1 MLKNKILEK
10 LLAIILIFTLTSANF
25 AFVTKSFA
33 SSFAETLFG
42 DKSDTGHKNV
52 GFEAYFGTEEEKET
66 SVISDV
72 NNKDLAISMKLDV
85 QKSGYL
91 KDAKIEIAETEEGNG
106 LNFEVKDFKV
116 EEEEETQEDEIS
128 EEDEVIENET
138 SEDEENEE
146 SSKYELPDYV
156 QSLEDN
162 TITMQQISS
171 SKEISLSL
179 PIGYKN
185 ESYVNEN
192 KFTNDCLVKF
202 TGIYVDDDGDEIEV
216 SREIKL
222 NVSWKDE
229 REVKVETSVE
239 KYIDFGR
246 GVILQ
251 TVVKLDSTTEEN
263 TLPIKESDVKIK
275 VPTFEGIAPSN
286 ITVVPNSTSGTNG
299 ETAGNLNFNEDNWNY
314 NQEENSLE
322 IKVTNEKKL
331 VEVNEYEDE
340 YLKDAEKEVVEE
352 ERYYN
357 ESGVDEYLIT
367 YTFEG
372 AKASNTEIESE
383 IEANIVTF
391 SGVEKDDNINVVT
404 SSDNYEYSVD
414 KQIGDIVS
422 LNIENETK
430 EVSKAYVY
438 SNYNSN
444 GKYEIQMNSKTIINV
459 SYKDI
464 VEGIEVED
472 IANEYTDKAGET
484 HENEDLYYKQISIS
498 KEEFVK
504 LLGEEGELKVLNLE
518 GNEVAVIN
526 NETEVNE
533 EGNIIVSF
541 EEKQSKLVFKTTK
554 PVGEGNLVI
563 NNVKAIA
570 NSNLSKEEFAK
581 LDSIK
586 TKSIIKA
593 DYAYV
598 DEIVEVGQSESKTNL
613 LDTVTK
619 ANLVMDRDN
628 LSTLAT
634 NEDVELRIELNNATE
649 KSDVYG
655 NSVFEVE
662 LPEYVESLEVTNI
675 SVLYGEGLEVVNAEQ
690 DGRIIRITL
699 DGKQE
704 GINSGVLTNGTNI
717 VINANIK
724 VNLYTPAKS
733 DIIKLRYNNSEATN
747 YKDEGANELQ
757 FMYSAPTGL
766 VAVNSTS
773 NYNNLGTTVT
783 SVRQGVQEDVID
795 IYSDAKTASME
806 VIVMNNNNNTVSNV
820 SILGRI
826 PFKGVKDI
834 STGEDLG
841 TTLDTKLVSGI
852 VQDEHNSTLFNIYY
866 SENGEATKDVDDKQ
880 NGWTMNPDNL
890 DVVKSYLL
898 VPVDSDYEM
907 EQSEILRFTYEYE
920 IPGNL
925 THNENIYGTFL
936 AYYTNNSE
944 IAVTDEET
952 SPDKIGLTTGEGPE
966 LNIEVS
972 ANKEV
977 IKEFSEVQVNV
988 VATNIGNT
996 KAENVNVEFEV
1007 PRFAEYV
1014 SYEIENED
1022 VNIIEENGVIKA
1034 SKSILEKDEKI
1045 EFKVNLKA
1053 NDIPTLEEYYRG
1065 TEGFGEY
1072 DGQYKIIKYDEEGNV
1087 VDEKVITEMPE
1098 VYIEPKASVSAK
1110 DLGATLT
1117 AEGTKIKVT
1126 EAAFEI
1132 TIDNKSDIDDDLDVQ
1147 KAGDEVLFR
1156 VGVENLTEKTMK
1168 NIVVTQELP
1177 QEFSFVKAAVIGYEE
1192 DGLTSAEV
1200 AQGSYDESTRTIT
1213 WKIDKLDEYAYVSLT
1228 FTIRVNEIDENITKK
1243 DIELIA
1249 KVSAD
1254 GTDSYES
1261 NGVLTIIGKPVL
1273 VITQVSENTDTYIK
1287 EGDKVNYIFTVKN
1300 EGDAVADHVKLT
1312 DVIPDGIAVRKI
1324 TYVSDGI
1331 VGNKKVSSSREAVI
1345 MANIKPKEE
1354 LVVNI
1359 EAVASNLGGV
1369 QEKTVTNFATV
1380 SSEEI
1385 EEMQTN
1391 SVTHIVEAS
1400 EKSIVASE
1408 LQSSSNNNSVAQ
1420 NSNISKTYKLTGTAW
1435 VDSNKDGMRNIGEEL
1450 LSGIVVRLVNSET
1463 GVIQTSTTT
1472 DTNGTYTF
1480 SGIENGNYL
1489 VIFEYDTVKYTVTAY
1504 KKDGVE
1510 INVNSDAITTKLEQD
1525 GKTRNGAITDVI
1537 TIANGSVSGIDIGLV
1552 LADTFDLKLD
1562 KGITRVTTQSVKGTT
1577 NDTYDSID
1585 LAKTEIAAKYLS
1597 GSTVIVEYAIK
1608 VTNTGDVSGYA
1619 KNIVDYIPEGMT
1631 FNSSLGDN
1639 SSWYTGSDG
1648 NLYTSVLADKELA
1661 PGESATV
1668 KLVLTRQ
1675 MTAEN
1680 AGIVNNLAEIYED
1693 YNIYGISDHNSTPA
1707 NKAQG
1712 ENDLGSA
1719 DIIISAK
1726 TGETFIYISVIITT
1740 ILLGSIVI
1748 FIAYNKIVLAKRKGG
1763 V

>member
-25 AFVTKSFA
+25 AFITKSFA

-42 DKSDTGHKNV
+42 TKSDTGHKNV
-52 GFEAYFGTEEEKET
+52 GFEAYFGTEDEKET

-72 NNKDLAISMKLDV
+72 NNEELAISMKLDV

-106 LNFEVKDFKV
+106 LNFEVKDFKG
-116 EEEEETQEDEIS
+116 EKQEEETEVTEDVEDEA
-128 EEDEVIENET
+128 IESDDKET
-138 SEDEENEE
+138 IEYD
-146 SSKYELPDYV
+146 LPEYV

-162 TITMQQISS
+162 IISMQQINS

-192 KFTNDCLVKF
+192 KFSNDCLVKF
-202 TGIYVDDDGDEIEV
+202 SGIYVDDDGDEIEV

-229 REVKVETSVE
+229 REVKVETAVE

-251 TVVKLDSTTEEN
+251 TVVKVDSTTDKN
-263 TLPIKESDVKIK
+263 TLPVKESEVKIK
-275 VPTFEGIAPSN
+275 VPTFDGIAPSN
-286 ITVVPNSTSGTNG
+286 ITVVANSTAGVNG
-299 ETAGNLNFNEDNWNY
+299 QTAGNLTFNQDNWNY
-314 NQEENSLE
+314 NQEDNELS
-322 IKVTNEKKL
+322 IKVTNEKRL

-357 ESGVDEYLIT
+357 ESGVCEYLIT

-372 AKASNTEIESE
+372 AKASNTTIESE

-391 SGVEKDDNINVVT
+391 SGVEKDDNINIVT

-438 SNYNSN
+438 SNYNNSDR
-444 GKYEIQMNSKTIINV
+444 YETQINTKTIINV

-472 IANEYTDKAGET
+472 ISNEYIDKSEES
-484 HENEDLYYKQISIS
+484 HENNDLYYKQISVS
-498 KEEFVK
+498 KEEFINI
-504 LLGEEGELKVLNLE
+504 LGEEGNIKVLDLE
-518 GNEVAVIN
+518 GNELTIIN
-526 NETEVNE
+526 NESEANE
-533 EGNIIVSF
+533 EGNIVVPF
-541 EEKQSKLVFKTTK
+541 EGNYSRLIFKTTK

-563 NNVKAIA
+563 NNIKVMA
-570 NSNLSKEEFAK
+570 NSNDSKQEFAGFA
-581 LDSIK
+581 SIK
-586 TKSIIKA
+586 TKSVIKA
-593 DYAYV
+593 NYSYV
-598 DEIVEVGQSESKTNL
+598 DEIVEVDEAESKTDL
-613 LDTVTK
+613 IDTVTK

-628 LSTLAT
+628 LSTLA
-634 NEDVELRIELNNATE
+634 NNNDVELRIELNNATE

-662 LPEYVESLEVTNI
+662 LPEYVEKLEVTNI
-675 SVLYGEGLEVVNAEQ
+675 SVLYGEGLEVVRAEQ
-690 DGRIIRITL
+690 DGRIIRVTL
-699 DGKQE
+699 GGVQE

-747 YKDEGANELQ
+747 YQDGGAGELQ

-773 NYNNLGTTVT
+773 NYNNLGATVT
-783 SVRQGVQEDVID
+783 SVRQGLQEDIID
-795 IYSDAKTASME
+795 IYAEAKTATME

-834 STGEDLG
+834 ATGEDLG
-841 TTLDTKLVSGI
+841 TTLDTKLVGGI
-852 VQDEHNSTLFNIYY
+852 VQDAHNNALFNIYY
-866 SENGEATKDVDDKQ
+866 SENGEATKDLEDLS
-880 NGWTMNPDNL
+880 NGWKMNPENL
-890 DVVKSYLL
+890 EAVRSYLL
-898 VPVDSDYEM
+898 VPVESDYEM
-907 EQSEILRFTYEYE
+907 EQTEILRFTYEYE
-920 IPGNL
+920 IPENL

-944 IAVTDEET
+944 IAVTDEKT

-966 LNIEVS
+966 LKIEVS
-972 ANKEV
+972 SDKEV

-988 VATNIGNT
+988 VATNVGNS
-996 KAENVNVEFEV
+996 KAENVNVEFNI
-1007 PRFAEYV
+1007 PRFSEYV
-1014 SYEIENED
+1014 SYEIEDENIDIVKED
-1022 VNIIEENGVIKA
+1022 EVIKA
-1034 SKSILEKDEKI
+1034 SKAILEKDEKI

-1053 NDIPTLEEYYRG
+1053 ADMPTLEEYYRG

-1072 DGQYKIIKYDEEGNV
+1072 DGQYKIIKYDEEGNILE
-1087 VDEKVITEMPE
+1087 EKVITEAPE
-1098 VYIEPKASVSAK
+1098 ICIEPKASVSAK

-1117 AEGTKIKVT
+1117 AEGNKIKVT
-1126 EAAFEI
+1126 EAEFEI
-1132 TIDNKSDIDDDLDVQ
+1132 TIENKSDIDEDLDVQ
-1147 KAGDEVLFR
+1147 KAGDEVLFH

-1168 NIVVTQELP
+1168 NVVVTQELP
-1177 QEFSFVKAAVIGYEE
+1177 EDFSFVKAAVIGYEE
-1192 DGLTSAEV
+1192 DGLTSTEI
-1200 AQGSYDESTRTIT
+1200 AQGNYDETTRTIS
-1213 WKIDKLDEYAYVSLT
+1213 WKIDTLNEYAYIPLT
-1228 FTIRVNEIDENITKK
+1228 FTIKVNEIDESITKK

-1254 GTDSYES
+1254 ETDSYES
-1261 NGVLTIIGKPVL
+1261 NRVLTIIGRPVL

-1324 TYVSDGI
+1324 TYISDGI

-1408 LQSSSNNNSVAQ
+1408 LQSSSNNNSLAQ
-1420 NSNISKTYKLTGTAW
+1420 NSNISKTYKLSGTAW
-1435 VDSNKDGMRNIGEEL
+1435 VDENKDGMRNVGEQL

-1525 GKTRNGAITDVI
+1525 GKTRNGAITDVV

-1577 NDTYDSID
+1577 NDTYDNVD

-1597 GSTVIVEYAIK
+1597 GSTVIVEYAIT
-1608 VTNTGDVSGYA
+1608 VSNIGDVSGYA
-1619 KNIVDYIPEGMT
+1619 KNIVDYIPDGMT
-1631 FNSSLGDN
+1631 FNSSLGEN
-1639 SSWYTGSDG
+1639 SNWYTGSDG
-1648 NLYTSVLADKELA
+1648 NLYTSALADRELA
-1661 PGESATV
+1661 PGESATI

-1680 AGIVNNLAEIYED
+1680 AGIINNLAEIYED